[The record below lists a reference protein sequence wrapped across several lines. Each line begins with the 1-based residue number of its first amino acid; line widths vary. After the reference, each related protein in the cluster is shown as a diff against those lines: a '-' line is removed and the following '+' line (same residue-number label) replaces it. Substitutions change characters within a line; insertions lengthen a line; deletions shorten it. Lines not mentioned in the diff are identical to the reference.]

1 MARTFTRHRT
11 STLLAIVY
19 FFIEL
24 CLLRRKPQDLPA
36 SAALLAVVLVAG
48 LLGGVLLSVSAGAA
62 LLAGVGQ
69 TLLDFL
75 LMLGVLHLALKF
87 TDKLPRFLQTAT
99 ALVGADTLVG
109 IVALVPVGL
118 AGPGLDD
125 SPRLLLAGL
134 LFMALVAWSV
144 VITAHILRH
153 AFDIKL
159 MQGAIAAV
167 AFDIFSFVLVGGLT
181 QGPA

>member
-1 MARTFTRHRT
+1 M
-11 STLLAIVY
+11 LAIVY

-24 CLLRRKPQDLPA
+24 CLLRRKPQDLPP
-36 SAALLAVVLVAG
+36 SSALLALVLVAG
-48 LLGGVLLSVSAGAA
+48 LLGGVLLAVSAGAP
-62 LLAGVGQ
+62 LLAGVNQ

-75 LMLGVLHLALKF
+75 LMLGVLHVALKF
-87 TDKLPRFLQTAT
+87 TDKLPRFLQAAT
-99 ALVGADTLVG
+99 ALVGADTLIG
-109 IVALVPVGL
+109 IVALMPVGL

-125 SPRLLLAGL
+125 NPQLLLAGL

-153 AFDIKL
+153 AFDITL